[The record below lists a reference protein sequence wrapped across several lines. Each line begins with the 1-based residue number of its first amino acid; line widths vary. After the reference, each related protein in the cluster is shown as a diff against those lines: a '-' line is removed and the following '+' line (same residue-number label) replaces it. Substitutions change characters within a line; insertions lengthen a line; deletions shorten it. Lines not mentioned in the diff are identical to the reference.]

1 MFKEYERDINKKN
14 QDLPEIK
21 FTENEIKDELIS
33 KERWKNR
40 RRLSW
45 LSFLLITLIILYTA
59 FNPEI
64 NETQADIFK
73 YFGFFLSSIILTYI
87 GGNVIEKVKSK

>member
-1 MFKEYERDINKKN
+1 MFKQYEKDINKKN

-40 RRLSW
+40 RRLAW
-45 LSFLLITLIILYTA
+45 LSFWLITIIIFYTG
-59 FNPEI
+59 FNPEMTT
-64 NETQADIFK
+64 TQADVFK

>member
-1 MFKEYERDINKKN
+1 MFQKYEKNINN
-14 QDLPEIK
+14 QKDLPEIK
-21 FTENEIKDELIS
+21 FTSQEVKDELIS

-45 LSFLLITLIILYTA
+45 LSFALITVIIFYTGY
-59 FNPEI
+59 NPEI
-64 NETQADIFK
+64 TQTQADVFK